1 MSNKDGNNCKVK
13 EIFHIYLKLFNG
25 EVNMSAQMI
34 ELEEV
39 IISDLN
45 DEALEGEVFEGGQLS
60 CWSGSDC

>member
-1 MSNKDGNNCKVK
+1 M
-13 EIFHIYLKLFNG
+13 FNG
-25 EVNMSAQMI
+25 EINMSAQMI

-45 DEALEGEVFEGGQLS
+45 DEALEGEVYEAGQIS

>member
-1 MSNKDGNNCKVK
+1 M
-13 EIFHIYLKLFNG
+13 FNG
-25 EVNMSAQMI
+25 EINMSAQMI

-45 DEALEGEVFEGGQLS
+45 DEALEGEVFEGGQIS